1 MIINLVSF
9 LTVMAA
15 FAVMPCNIN
24 SKHFVRDAR
33 VDEPVAFFPT
43 HPQHNNNVESVAF
56 FPTRPP
62 LSNADSAAC

>member
-9 LTVMAA
+9 LTVMTAY
-15 FAVMPCNIN
+15 AVMPCNIN

-33 VDEPVAFFPT
+33 VDEPVALFPT
-43 HPQHNNNVESVAF
+43 HAPHNNVDGVAF
-56 FPTRPP
+56 FPTHAP